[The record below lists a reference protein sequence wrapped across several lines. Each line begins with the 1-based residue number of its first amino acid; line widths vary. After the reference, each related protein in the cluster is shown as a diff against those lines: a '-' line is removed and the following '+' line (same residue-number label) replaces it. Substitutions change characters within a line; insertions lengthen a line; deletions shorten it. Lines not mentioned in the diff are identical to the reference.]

1 MTIEITRADADLILT
16 ALLEAAI
23 AAKRDGRDGEG
34 GRYQRL
40 NMALTRTV
48 VRAEIAEETLK

>member
-1 MTIEITRADADLILT
+1 MVIEITKADADLILT

-23 AAKRDGRDGEG
+23 SAKRDGREGEG

-48 VRAEIAEETLK
+48 VRAEIAEEAAK

>member
-1 MTIEITRADADLILT
+1 MVIEITKADADLILT

-23 AAKRDGRDGEG
+23 AAKRDGRESEG
-34 GRYQRL
+34 GRYQQL

-48 VRAEIAEETLK
+48 VRAEIAEEAAK